1 MQIYVYVVGGE
12 QEPHSVVILH
22 KSKRYHSMFLISFA
36 MWANAN
42 QQVFFREARSLEPL
56 VRMPRI
62 VRIVYFFLSQ

>member
-42 QQVFFREARSLEPL
+42 QQ
-56 VRMPRI
+56 
-62 VRIVYFFLSQ
+62 FFLEKHAH